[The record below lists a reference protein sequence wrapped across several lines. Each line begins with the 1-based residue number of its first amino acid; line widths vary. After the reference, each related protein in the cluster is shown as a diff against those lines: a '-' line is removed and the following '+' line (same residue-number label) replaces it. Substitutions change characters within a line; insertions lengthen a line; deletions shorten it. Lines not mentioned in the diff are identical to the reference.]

1 MQQKNWLIAPRAHKV
16 KYLKFFLFFKG
27 IGDNQP
33 QLSIDYWE
41 INVHLGSQRYRYSDV
56 HIMKNV
62 RGISDLSIL
71 ESFAIALNS
80 LAKPVR
86 YYTKSGEK

>member
-41 INVHLGSQRYRYSDV
+41 INVHLGSQRYHYSDV
-56 HIMKNV
+56 HIMKN
-62 RGISDLSIL
+62 DLLIL

-86 YYTKSGEK
+86 YYTKSSEK